1 MHGRWSCRVAALT
14 DLRVEWLRLRGSL
27 REGVYYTQAG
37 RLIFTRLKTETGFPG
52 IYKAQPLI
60 AH

>member
-1 MHGRWSCRVAALT
+1 MAALT

-37 RLIFTRLKTETGFPG
+37 RLIFTRLKTERFSWDL
-52 IYKAQPLI
+52 Q
-60 AH
+60 